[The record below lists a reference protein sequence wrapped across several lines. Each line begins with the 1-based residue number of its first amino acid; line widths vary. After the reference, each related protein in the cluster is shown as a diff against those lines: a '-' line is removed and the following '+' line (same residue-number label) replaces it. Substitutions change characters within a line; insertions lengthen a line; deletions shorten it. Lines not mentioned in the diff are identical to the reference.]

1 MSRSH
6 RSQPDRSQ
14 PGRSQRSRALILT
27 EGFLPQIFAKT
38 AHGILRGPCRYE
50 LVGVVDS
57 AHAGRSVGEV
67 LPLLAAGGAQAGPDG
82 ARSTQLR
89 VFRDVADAVES
100 LDEAPEVLIVGV
112 ATPGGKLS
120 EPLREVLL
128 EGARHGLTLVNGLHQ
143 LLEDDDEV
151 RSAASASGAELIDV
165 RKPPLARELSFWTG
179 EVLRCPVPR
188 VPVIGIDCAVGKRT
202 TTSLL
207 VGELRRRGA
216 RATMIYTGQTGWLQ
230 GWRHGLIFDAVPND
244 FVCGELERAILDC
257 AADDSEGAVPDVIL
271 LEGQSGLRNP
281 SGPCG
286 GELLLAAGAAGA
298 ILQVV
303 PGRTAFK
310 GLASMADEVPAV
322 RMPTPESEVALVRA
336 YGVDVW
342 GVGMHPEGLDAH
354 SARAE
359 RDRLAARLD
368 LPVVLPFTDGVGELA
383 DAVIRHLDLPV
394 GT

>member
-1 MSRSH
+1 MTRRH
-6 RSQPDRSQ
+6 RSQSDP
-14 PGRSQRSRALILT
+14 SQRSRALILT

-38 AHGILRGPCRYE
+38 AHGILRGPCRYD

-67 LPLLAAGGAQAGPDG
+67 LPYLTEGGAQAGPDG
-82 ARSTQLR
+82 AQSAKLG
-89 VFRDVADAVES
+89 VYRDVADAFGS
-100 LDEAPEVLIVGV
+100 LEEAPEVLIVGV
-112 ATPGGKLS
+112 ATPGGALS
-120 EPLREVLL
+120 EPLRKVLL

-143 LLEDDDEV
+143 LLEDDEEI
-151 RSAASASGAELIDV
+151 RSAAEASGAELIDV
-165 RKPPLARELSFWTG
+165 RKPPLAIELSFWTG

-207 VGELRRRGA
+207 VGELQARGV

-230 GWRHGLIFDAVPND
+230 GWRHGLIFDAIPND

-257 AADDSEGAVPDVIL
+257 AADDSDGAVPDVIL

-286 GELLLAAGAAGA
+286 GEMLLAAGAAGA

-303 PGRTAFK
+303 PGRKAFK
-310 GLASMADEVPAV
+310 GLASMADDVPAV
-322 RMPTPESEVALVRA
+322 RMPTAQSEVALVRA

-342 GVGMHPEGLDAH
+342 GVGIHPEGLDADA
-354 SARAE
+354 ARAE
-359 RDRLAARLD
+359 RDRLASQLD
-368 LPVVLPFTDGVGELA
+368 VPVVLPFADGVGQLA
-383 DAVIRHLDLPV
+383 DAVIRHLDLPA

>member
-1 MSRSH
+1 MNR
-6 RSQPDRSQ
+6 RPQ
-14 PGRSQRSRALILT
+14 GRRERALILT

-57 AHAGRSVGEV
+57 AHAGRRLGEV
-67 LPLLAAGGAQAGPDG
+67 LPFLAAGGAQAGPDG
-82 ARSTQLR
+82 ARSAALR

-100 LDEAPEVLIVGV
+100 LEEKPEVLIVGV
-112 ATPGGKLS
+112 ATPGGAFS
-120 EPLREVLL
+120 EPLRNALL

-143 LLEDDDEV
+143 LLEDDEEIC
-151 RSAASASGAELIDV
+151 AAVEASGSELIDV
-165 RKPPLARELSFWTG
+165 RKPPAASGLSFWTG
-179 EVLRCPVPR
+179 DVLRCPVPR
-188 VPVIGIDCAVGKRT
+188 VPVLGIDCAVGKRT

-207 VGELRRRGA
+207 VGELRTRGA

-230 GWRHGLIFDAVPND
+230 GWRHGLIFDALPND

-257 AADDSEGAVPDVIL
+257 AADDSDGGVPDVIL

-286 GELLLAAGAAGA
+286 GEMLLAAGAAGA
-298 ILQVV
+298 ILQLV
-303 PGRTAFK
+303 PGRRAFK
-310 GLASMADEVPAV
+310 GFGAMADEVPAV
-322 RMPTPESEVALVRA
+322 RLPTSESEVALVRA

-342 GVGMHPEGLDAH
+342 GVGIHPEGLDADA
-354 SARAE
+354 ARAE
-359 RDRLAARLD
+359 RDRLASTLD
-368 LPVVLPFTDGVGELA
+368 LPAVLPFTDGVGELA
-383 DAVIRHLDLPV
+383 DAVIRHLRLPV

>member
-1 MSRSH
+1 MSRRPS
-6 RSQPDRSQ
+6 DRR
-14 PGRSQRSRALILT
+14 PRALILT

-38 AHGILRGPCRYE
+38 AHGILRGPCRYD

-67 LPLLAAGGAQAGPDG
+67 LPILTSGGAQAGPDG
-82 ARSTQLR
+82 ARSAELR
-89 VFRDVADAVES
+89 VYRDVTEAVES
-100 LDEAPEVLIVGV
+100 LDEKPEVLIVGV
-112 ATPGGKLS
+112 ATPGGILS
-120 EPLREVLL
+120 EPLRKVLL

-143 LLEDDDEV
+143 LLEDDEEI
-151 RSAASASGAELIDV
+151 RTAAEASSAELIDV
-165 RKPPLARELSFWTG
+165 RKPPPARDLSFWTG

-207 VGELRRRGA
+207 VGELRARGVN
-216 RATMIYTGQTGWLQ
+216 ATMVYTGQTGWLQ
-230 GWRHGLIFDAVPND
+230 GWRHGLIFDAIPND

-257 AADDSEGAVPDVIL
+257 AADDTNGAVPDVIL

-286 GELLLAAGAAGA
+286 AELLLAAGAAGA

-303 PGRTAFK
+303 PGRKAFK
-310 GLASMADEVPAV
+310 GLAPMADEVPAV

-336 YGVDVW
+336 FGVDVW
-342 GVGMHPEGLDAH
+342 GVGIHPEGLDGAA
-354 SARAE
+354 ARSE
-359 RDRLAARLD
+359 RERLASQLE
-368 LPVVLPFTDGVGELA
+368 LPVVLPWADGVGELA
-383 DAVIRHLDLPV
+383 DAVIRHLSLPA